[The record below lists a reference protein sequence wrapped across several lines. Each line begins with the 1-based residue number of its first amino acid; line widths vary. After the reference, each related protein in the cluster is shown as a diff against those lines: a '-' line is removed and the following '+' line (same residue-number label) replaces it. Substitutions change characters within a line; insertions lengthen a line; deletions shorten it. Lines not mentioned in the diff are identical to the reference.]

1 MMEKRL
7 SFLKY
12 IIEQKP
18 ETMMKQVYDEQ
29 KVKCRKG
36 DFVDQ
41 VEKDKIELDIKLE
54 DKEIK
59 EILKP
64 KWKEMIKRKTKE
76 KAFKDLLKENS
87 EKTKT
92 KDIVFE
98 DLELSDYLKENKN
111 TTLSNTIFSVRSGTL
126 DIKQWNSWSYENN
139 LCLMCEFKEETMD
152 HLMECQ
158 GYGTKIEDLKWRD
171 IYKNDT
177 EIQYEIAKEVKKRMD
192 IRKLNIKRLAWTLHL
207 APQLRLLML
216 LSIWKYIDR

>member
-1 MMEKRL
+1 MMEKLL

-12 IIEQKP
+12 ILEQKP
-18 ETMMKQVYDEQ
+18 ETIMKQVYDEQ

-76 KAFKDLLKENS
+76 KALKDLLKENS

-98 DLELSDYLKENKN
+98 DLELSDYLKENKK

-171 IYKNDT
+171 IFKNDT

-192 IRKLNIKRLAWTLHL
+192 IRKLKYQEVGLDSSPGSAAPTFNVVEHL
-207 APQLRLLML
+207 EIYR
-216 LSIWKYIDR
+216 